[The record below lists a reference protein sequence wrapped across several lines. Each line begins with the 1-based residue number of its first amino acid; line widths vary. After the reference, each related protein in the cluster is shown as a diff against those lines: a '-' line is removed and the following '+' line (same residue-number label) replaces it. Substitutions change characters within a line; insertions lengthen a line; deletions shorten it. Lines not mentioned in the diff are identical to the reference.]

1 MPTSRSSPSCTTPTA
16 PFLYGDHFVFLK
28 DGVVERLSAAERPW
42 DRDFLERIYDTEM
55 DSIPYGDRAFVV
67 PKG

>member
-1 MPTSRSSPSCTTPTA
+1 MPLFVNAASGN
-16 PFLYGDHFVFLK
+16 LLVFLA
-28 DGVVERLSAAERPW
+28 AAERPW